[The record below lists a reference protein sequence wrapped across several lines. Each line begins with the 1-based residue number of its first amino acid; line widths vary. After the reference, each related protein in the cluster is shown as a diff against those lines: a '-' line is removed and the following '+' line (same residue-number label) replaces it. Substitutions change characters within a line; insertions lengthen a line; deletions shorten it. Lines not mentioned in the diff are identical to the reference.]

1 MAAMLTTVLGRLPLL
16 PAGKTTCC
24 SIQCLDASIVL
35 GVQQQRWKRIRQRK
49 PRWMPIAPSKLFNII
64 EHKPADPDET
74 KQLKR
79 LYDLYRTEIKSLRH
93 YFIKEHQLALEE
105 ADKFSAVSLEEAR
118 EHERLLE
125 ENEKE
130 NQRVAQ
136 MREERNKQEAEKM
149 VEDLL
154 QREVEAKAKLVEL
167 KEHIEQIVREEK
179 AKSDTYITMEKL
191 DAAIEFA
198 IEHPVSYSYAI
209 DPKGNQLWEGTP
221 HYEVSLQE
229 SSPKS

>member
-1 MAAMLTTVLGRLPLL
+1 
-16 PAGKTTCC
+16 
-24 SIQCLDASIVL
+24 
-35 GVQQQRWKRIRQRK
+35 
-49 PRWMPIAPSKLFNII
+49 
-64 EHKPADPDET
+64 
-74 KQLKR
+74 
-79 LYDLYRTEIKSLRH
+79 
-93 YFIKEHQLALEE
+93 
-105 ADKFSAVSLEEAR
+105 
-118 EHERLLE
+118 
-125 ENEKE
+125 
-130 NQRVAQ
+130 
-136 MREERNKQEAEKM
+136 M

>member
-1 MAAMLTTVLGRLPLL
+1 MLTAILGRLLLL
-16 PAGKTTCC
+16 PTKKMAC
-24 SIQCLDASIVL
+24 SIVQRPDVSVVL
-35 GVQQQRWKRIRQRK
+35 GLQQQRWKRIRLRK
-49 PRWMPIAPSKLFNII
+49 PRWMPIAPTKLFNII

-74 KQLKR
+74 KQLKH
-79 LYDLYRTEIKSLRH
+79 LHDLYYTEMKSLRH
-93 YFIKEHQLALEE
+93 YFMREHRLALEE
-105 ADKFSAVSLEEAR
+105 ADKYSAVSLEETR

-136 MREERNKQEAEKM
+136 LREERNKLEAEKK

-198 IEHPVSYSYAI
+198 IENPVSYSYAI

-221 HYEVSLQE
+221 HYEVSLQRL
-229 SSPKS
+229 SQNS